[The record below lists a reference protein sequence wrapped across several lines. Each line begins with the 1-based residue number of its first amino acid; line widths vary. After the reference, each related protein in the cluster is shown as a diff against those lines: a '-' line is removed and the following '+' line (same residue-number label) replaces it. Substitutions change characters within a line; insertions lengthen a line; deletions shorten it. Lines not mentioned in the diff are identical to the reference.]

1 MLDLIWLIS
10 WFQVHALLLF
20 HTFDADSIEL
30 SVVHDLSFHTL
41 MIKEL
46 KKLLPGDFV
55 FVFVIKFFDESGD

>member
-1 MLDLIWLIS
+1 
-10 WFQVHALLLF
+10 
-20 HTFDADSIEL
+20 
-30 SVVHDLSFHTL
+30 